1 MGISVDLWRARIGSF
16 GSLAAHPTTCV
27 PVRCTRHRL
36 LCVIAYLLLIGCVEL
51 NPGPPK
57 FDVHALEK
65 RLDDFAIEV
74 RATRADAQQ
83 ERQALGDQLAIFS
96 AETNRKLTALE
107 GSLVSA
113 MDRIATLERSLNAA
127 NTTIAELKAAAGTQ
141 TPAAGSTGTP
151 PILPPVQNVAAIVD
165 EVRERAIRS
174 KNVVVTGIKADG
186 HEDAMVA
193 HILSNELH
201 LTSTAVSCTRLGG
214 GTARRPAPL
223 LVTFASPTEASA
235 VIKVAKSLRSSTDAD
250 IKSTVYISPDYTKLE
265 RKEQYNLRVELRR
278 RKAAGEGDL
287 IIRRGS
293 VIPRPQRETP

>member
-1 MGISVDLWRARIGSF
+1 M
-16 GSLAAHPTTCV
+16 
-27 PVRCTRHRL
+27 
-36 LCVIAYLLLIGCVEL
+36 
-51 NPGPPK
+51 
-57 FDVHALEK
+57 
-65 RLDDFAIEV
+65 
-74 RATRADAQQ
+74 
-83 ERQALGDQLAIFS
+83 
-96 AETNRKLTALE
+96 
-107 GSLVSA
+107 
-113 MDRIATLERSLNAA
+113 
-127 NTTIAELKAAAGTQ
+127 
-141 TPAAGSTGTP
+141 
-151 PILPPVQNVAAIVD
+151 QNVAAIVD

-250 IKSTVYISPDYTKLE
+250 IKSIVYISPDYTKLE
-265 RKEQYNLRVELRR
+265 RKEQYNLRVELWH

>member
-1 MGISVDLWRARIGSF
+1 MGVWLHI
-16 GSLAAHPTTCV
+16 PTTCV

-96 AETNRKLTALE
+96 AETNRKLAALE
-107 GSLVSA
+107 GSIVSA
-113 MDRIATLERSLNAA
+113 IDRIATLERSLNAA
-127 NTTIAELKAAAGTQ
+127 NATIAELKAAAGTQ
-141 TPAAGSTGTP
+141 TPTAGGTGTP

-174 KNVVVTGIKADG
+174 KNVVMTGIKADG

-201 LTSTAVSCTRLGG
+201 LTSAAVSCTRLGG

-223 LVTFASPTEASA
+223 LVTFASLTEASA

-250 IKSTVYISPDYTKLE
+250 IKSTVYISPYYTKLE

-287 IIRRGS
+287 TIRRGS